1 MRARAEETWLLADSS
16 KYGKSGFVSFMGLDD
31 VTGII
36 TDDDLT
42 ADSMK
47 ELEEHTR
54 VRAV

>member
-1 MRARAEETWLLADSS
+1 
-16 KYGKSGFVSFMGLDD
+16 MGLDD